1 MLRRLMFG
9 LCCLLPLSLAAQV
22 KYSNE
27 FLNLGVGARG
37 LAMANT
43 QTAVSRDVAS
53 AYWNPA
59 GLSLLENA
67 QEAFLM
73 HAEYFAGMAAYD
85 YAGWAYR
92 MDGKQGL
99 AVNVLRFAVDDIP
112 NTTMLIDN
120 QGNINYNRISYFTT
134 ADWAVLLGYGRSLS
148 ELADGLSL
156 GGSAKIIRRRIGDFA
171 GAWGF
176 GLDLG
181 LQYRRGEHWNFG
193 FVARDVTSTFNAWTS
208 SLTEEEAAVFEVTGN
223 ALPEDGLEYTRPH
236 FSFGAAYG
244 LCFKEHFTA
253 HLALD
258 ADLFCD
264 GKRHSLLSGNTFS
277 LDPHF
282 GLEMGYR
289 DMVFLRAGIGNIRRE
304 TDFDASEYIRCQ
316 VNVGLGLCIRKH
328 LFIDYALTDLGDM
341 SLAVYSHVFS
351 LKFVF

>member
-1 MLRRLMFG
+1 MMHRVLLG
-9 LCCLLPLSLAAQV
+9 LCFLLPIALSAQV

-27 FLNLGVGARG
+27 FLNLGVGAKA

-43 QTAVSRDVAS
+43 QTATSQDVTS

-59 GLSLLENA
+59 GLSLLENS

-73 HAEYFAGMAAYD
+73 HAEYFAGIAAYD

-92 MDGKQGL
+92 VDENQAL

-134 ADWAVLLGYGRSLS
+134 ADWAVLLSYGRNLS
-148 ELADGLSL
+148 DWAEGLSL

-181 LQYRRGEHWNFG
+181 LQYRKGAHWNFG
-193 FVARDVTSTFNAWTS
+193 FVAHDVTSTFNAWTS
-208 SLTEEEAAVFEVTGN
+208 SLTEEEVAVFKATGN

-244 LCFKEHFTA
+244 FRWKEHFTT

-264 GKRHSLLSGNTFS
+264 GRRHNLLSGNTFS
-277 LDPHF
+277 FDPHF
-282 GLEMGYR
+282 GLETGYR
-289 DMVFLRAGIGNIRRE
+289 DVVFLRAGIGNIQHE
-304 TDFDASEYIRCQ
+304 TDFDATEYTRCQ
-316 VNVGLGLCIRKH
+316 VNIGIGLCIRKH
-328 LFIDYALTDLGDM
+328 LFIDYALTDLGNM
-341 SLAVYSHVFS
+341 SLSVYSHVFS